1 MSKKALLARI
11 DVKTEPDTTEYG
23 IIESAVN
30 ETARGRW
37 FLKEYARRNRHA
49 DTQILLEAINK
60 LYERSAAPDA
70 GMDSSRIRL
79 EIKDM
84 LGAIDAMRRGIK
96 EINAGK
102 EQDSRIFEAS
112 GELDSIVAA
121 TEKATSKILDAAENV
136 QETAWTMREQGI
148 DEQSCDRLD
157 ALATEIYTA
166 CSFQDITGQRTGKVV
181 EVLQYLETRI
191 TRLADIW
198 GTPGE
203 GAGSDE
209 EESTG
214 KAEKPDAHLLNGPCC
229 DESGV
234 SQRQIDE
241 VLEETT
247 ADEKLK
253 KPDNSEEEE
262 EEEEE
267 EESHES
273 ENTSSPQPAA
283 INMSTLNSDDMHALF
298 SC

>member
-11 DVKTEPDTTEYG
+11 DAKTEPDTTEYG
-23 IIESAVN
+23 IIESAVS

-37 FLKEYARRNRHA
+37 FLKEYARRNRYA

-60 LYERSAAPDA
+60 LYERTGSPDT
-70 GMDSSRIRL
+70 GMDTGRIRL

-84 LGAIDAMRRGIK
+84 LGAIDAMRHGIK

-112 GELDSIVAA
+112 GELDSIVVA
-121 TEKATSKILDAAENV
+121 TEKATSRILDAAEHV

-148 DEQSCDRLD
+148 DELSCDKLD

-166 CSFQDITGQRTGKVV
+166 CSFQDITGQRTGKVI

-191 TRLADIW
+191 NRLADIW
-198 GTPGE
+198 GAQE
-203 GAGSDE
+203 GS
-209 EESTG
+209 EESKT
-214 KAEKPDAHLLNGPCC
+214 EKPDAHLLNGPCC

-234 SQRQIDE
+234 SQKQIDE
-241 VLEETT
+241 VLEETS
-247 ADEKLK
+247 ADEEPQ
-253 KPDNSEEEE
+253 KPAKSARPPDDSEDEEEE
-262 EEEEE
+262 EEL
-267 EESHES
+267 HED
-273 ENTSSPQPAA
+273 ENTSSRQPAA
-283 INMSTLNSDDMHALF
+283 INMSSLNSDDMHALF